1 MKSKKFF
8 NMMRNRFFGAAQYI
22 KFCFF
27 SLIPGYRMLHAHGT
41 STIALRACIMGV
53 KGEISEAN
61 DL

>member
-1 MKSKKFF
+1 
-8 NMMRNRFFGAAQYI
+8 MRNRFFGAAQYI